1 MDFTIAV
8 PTLALLCAVF
18 QPAAS
23 SGLHT
28 PKITIQPNHPEY
40 FEGERIELICS
51 ASQNRTVE
59 GYRFFDPDERMIH
72 KMAANPYQ
80 KGTLPLTLQMNSTGN
95 YFCDYWMEESG
106 EATSGPSNATF
117 IRVNEAPAAPSLSV
131 HPELP
136 AYNLGDSIT
145 LSCSAPLG
153 AKEVKQFQYYSDLMC
168 VSAMALHDNVYRY
181 NLSIMESTDMGVFR
195 CAYLVHLSGRNVLSK
210 KSEPV
215 SIEGLG
221 VRWKWMLAVGGSFF
235 TINTLIF
242 LISHC
247 FF

>member
-1 MDFTIAV
+1 MSL
-8 PTLALLCAVF
+8 LAGSLVYKDILVLECYLSF
-18 QPAAS
+18 
-23 SGLHT
+23 L
-28 PKITIQPNHPEY
+28 
-40 FEGERIELICS
+40 
-51 ASQNRTVE
+51 
-59 GYRFFDPDERMIH
+59 
-72 KMAANPYQ
+72 
-80 KGTLPLTLQMNSTGN
+80 
-95 YFCDYWMEESG
+95 
-106 EATSGPSNATF
+106 
-117 IRVNEAPAAPSLSV
+117 EAPAAPSLSV

-153 AKEVKQFQYYSDLMC
+153 AKEVKQFQYYGDLMC

-221 VRWKWMLAVGGSFF
+221 KF
-235 TINTLIF
+235 
-242 LISHC
+242 
-247 FF
+247 